1 MARAEASGAERA
13 VTDTAAKRKYGD
25 DEDEIEASRAP
36 LLDHLSELRNRL
48 MTSLAAFVVGT
59 VVSFLFV
66 DPIFMFL
73 VQPFQTAMAHT
84 HPERAGE
91 AIQLINTGAFGFFS
105 VKMQIALF
113 GGIILA
119 FPVIA
124 WQMYAFIA
132 PGLYRKERSAAA
144 PFLIS
149 APIMFAAGAAFV
161 FYVGMPF
168 ALQFALSQEVTEGPV
183 QVSYLPKVEEY
194 MGLVTTLVLAFGLM
208 FQLPVVISLL
218 GRVGIVSTSALR
230 KGRRYAIVGIA
241 AFSALVTPNDVISMF
256 VMAVPVY
263 GLYEISIWIVAAIE
277 KARAKREAGEAD
289 VITPAP

>member
-1 MARAEASGAERA
+1 MS
-13 VTDTAAKRKYGD
+13 DAAKVD
-25 DEDEIEASRAP
+25 DDEIEASRAP
-36 LLDHLSELRNRL
+36 LLDHLLELRNRV
-48 MTSLAAFVVGT
+48 MTSLMALVAGVIVCF
-59 VVSFLFV
+59 FFV

-73 VQPFQTAMAHT
+73 AQPFQAAMAHA

-113 GGIILA
+113 GGIIFA

-124 WQMYAFIA
+124 WQLYAFIA
-132 PGLYRKERSAAA
+132 PGLYRKERAAVA
-144 PFLIS
+144 PFLIA
-149 APIMFAAGAAFV
+149 APVMFALGAAFV

-168 ALQFALSQEVTEGPV
+168 ALTFALSQEVTEGAIR
-183 QVSYLPKVEEY
+183 VSYLPKVEEY

-208 FQLPVVISLL
+208 FQLPVVLSLL
-218 GRVGIVSTSALR
+218 GRVGMISASLLR

-263 GLYEISIWIVAAIE
+263 ALYEISIWIVAAMDRS
-277 KARAKREAGEAD
+277 RAKAEAEAAAGAP
-289 VITPAP
+289 TPAP

>member
-1 MARAEASGAERA
+1 VTSA
-13 VTDTAAKRKYGD
+13 VKGKPALSE
-25 DEDEIEASRAP
+25 DEEIEASRAP
-36 LLDHLSELRNRL
+36 LLDHLVELRNRL
-48 MTSLAAFVVGT
+48 MAALGFLVAGVI
-59 VVSFLFV
+59 VSFLFV

-73 VQPFQTAMAHT
+73 AQPFQTAMAIA
-84 HPERAGE
+84 HPERAGQ

-124 WQMYAFIA
+124 WQAYAFIA
-132 PGLYRKERSAAA
+132 PGLYRKERAAVA
-144 PFLIS
+144 PFLLA
-149 APIMFAAGAAFV
+149 APVMFALGAAFV

-168 ALQFALSQEVTEGPV
+168 ALQFALSQEVTEGAIR
-183 QVSYLPKVEEY
+183 VSYLPKVEEY

-208 FQLPVVISLL
+208 FQLPVVLSLL
-218 GRVGIVSTSALR
+218 GRVGIVSASMLR

-241 AFSALVTPNDVISMF
+241 AFSALVTPNDVVSMV
-256 VMAVPVY
+256 VMALPVY

-277 KARAKREAGEAD
+277 ASRARAEKAAAAAD
-289 VITPAP
+289 VSPPAP

>member
-1 MARAEASGAERA
+1 VTEAATKRRA
-13 VTDTAAKRKYGD
+13 KYEED
-25 DEDEIEASRAP
+25 DEEIEASRAP
-36 LLDHLSELRNRL
+36 LLDHLTELRSRL
-48 MTSLAAFVVGT
+48 MTALAAFVVG
-59 VVSFLFV
+59 VIVCFFFV

-73 VQPFQTAMAHT
+73 AQPFQTAMAHA

-119 FPVIA
+119 FPIIA

-132 PGLYRKERSAAA
+132 PGLYRKERAAVA
-144 PFLIS
+144 PFLIA
-149 APIMFAAGAAFV
+149 APIMFALGAAFV
-161 FYVGMPF
+161 FYVAMPF
-168 ALQFALSQEVTEGPV
+168 ALQFALTQEVTEGPV
-183 QVSYLPKVEEY
+183 QVEYLPKVEEY

-208 FQLPVVISLL
+208 FQLPVVLSLL
-218 GRVGIVSTSALR
+218 GRVGIVSAPMLR

-241 AFSALVTPNDVISMF
+241 AFSALVTPNDVVSMF

-263 GLYEISIWIVAAIE
+263 LLYEISIWIVAAIE
-277 KARAKREAGEAD
+277 RARAKEEAAA
-289 VITPAP
+289 VPPAP

>member
-1 MARAEASGAERA
+1 MTEAA
-13 VTDTAAKRKYGD
+13 TKRKYQD
-25 DEDEIEASRAP
+25 DDAAIEASRAP
-36 LLDHLSELRNRL
+36 LLDHLVELRSRL
-48 MTSLAAFVVGT
+48 MTSLAAFVVG
-59 VVSFLFV
+59 VIVSFLFV

-73 VQPFQTAMAHT
+73 AQPFQTAMAHA

-132 PGLYRKERSAAA
+132 PGLYRNERAATA
-144 PFLIS
+144 PFLIA
-149 APIMFAAGAAFV
+149 APIMFGLGASFV
-161 FYVGMPF
+161 FYVAMPF
-168 ALQFALSQEVTEGPV
+168 ALQFALTQEVTEGPV
-183 QVSYLPKVEEY
+183 QVEYLPKVEEY

-208 FQLPVVISLL
+208 FQLPVVLSLL
-218 GRVGIVSTSALR
+218 GRVGIVTPSMLR

-241 AFSALVTPNDVISMF
+241 AFSALVTPNDVVSMF

-263 GLYEISIWIVAAIE
+263 LLYEISIWIVALIE
-277 KARAKREAGEAD
+277 KARAKEEAAA
-289 VITPAP
+289 VPPAP